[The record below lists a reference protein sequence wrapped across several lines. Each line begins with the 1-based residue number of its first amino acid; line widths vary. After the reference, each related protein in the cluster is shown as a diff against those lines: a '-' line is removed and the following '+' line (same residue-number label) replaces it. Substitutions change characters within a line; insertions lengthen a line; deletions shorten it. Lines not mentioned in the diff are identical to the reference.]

1 MNNKYDFTEQ
11 EAEQLL
17 NILHPTVSA
26 IEMNIADLIEAMEE
40 LGMDTEAVTNVADK
54 LINLEFIDE
63 FESMKNDWKEIS
75 ESFFTKVMNVQIV
88 DDLGNPYFV
97 FMQYFQV
104 DELMTQLDEFIIGS
118 QKRLKIEHKQ
128 IKTVDEFRTSL
139 IEKAREVSR
148 DVLKLFDRDD
158 ALNIFSRQW
167 TKIVEE
173 KNLSEVENIIFDF
186 IIAFEEYNSASEI
199 ENERFW
205 NDKVVKLAYELINRT
220 LALISFNNF
229 LDEFNFDEETIDD

>member
-17 NILHPTVSA
+17 NILHPTISA
-26 IEMNIADLIEAMEE
+26 IEMNIIDLIEAMEE
-40 LGMDTEAVTNVADK
+40 LGMNTLSVEKISLQLA
-54 LINLEFIDE
+54 NLEFIDE
-63 FESMKNDWKEIS
+63 FETMKNDWNEIKE
-75 ESFFTKVMNVQIV
+75 EFFVSVMNVQIV

-104 DELMTQLDEFIIGS
+104 DELMTLLDEFIIDS
-118 QKRLKIEHKQ
+118 QKRLKIEHKN
-128 IKTVDEFRTSL
+128 IKTVDEFRASL
-139 IEKAREVSR
+139 IEKARDVSR
-148 DVLKLFDRDD
+148 DALKLFDRDD

-173 KNLSEVENIIFDF
+173 KDLSKVEDESFDF

-229 LDEFNFDEETIDD
+229 LDEFNFDEETVDE